1 VAEDDEEPAP
11 LSDRLDDWLGGDHRK
26 TMCGL
31 VETFGPQSFAVVF
44 VILMA
49 LPALP
54 LPTAGVTHVL
64 EVATLLLALELVVG
78 RRDVWLPKRLQD
90 RELKGVTGPRFR
102 SALMKRVRWFERF
115 ARPRL
120 GHLFDLRLTSIAYGL
135 VVALFTVVAFFAPPF
150 SGLDTLPSLGV
161 VVLSLGVLF
170 RDVVLAGIGLGIG
183 AAGIALVVGL
193 GHVITRLI

>member
-11 LSDRLDDWLGGDHRK
+11 LSDRLDDWLGGEHRK
-26 TMCGL
+26 TMCDL
-31 VETFGPQSFAVVF
+31 VETFGPQSFAVLF

-64 EVATLLLALELVVG
+64 EIATLLLALELVVG
-78 RRDVWLPKRLQD
+78 RREVWLPKRLQE
-90 RELKGVTGPRFR
+90 RELKGLTGPRFR
-102 SALMKRVRWFERF
+102 TALLKRIRWFERF

-135 VVALFTVVAFFAPPF
+135 VVAALTIVAFFAPPF

-170 RDVVLAGIGLGIG
+170 RDVVVSAAGLVIG
-183 AAGIALVVGL
+183 AGGIALVVGL
-193 GHVITRLI
+193 GHVITRLL